1 MKIIIAIILAV
12 VALGAIFIYVRNSGS
27 VAGAET
33 IQEVSDT
40 DFSQLD
46 ETLSGL

>member
-12 VALGAIFIYVRNSGS
+12 IALSAIFLYTRGYKPASET
-27 VAGAET
+27 ET